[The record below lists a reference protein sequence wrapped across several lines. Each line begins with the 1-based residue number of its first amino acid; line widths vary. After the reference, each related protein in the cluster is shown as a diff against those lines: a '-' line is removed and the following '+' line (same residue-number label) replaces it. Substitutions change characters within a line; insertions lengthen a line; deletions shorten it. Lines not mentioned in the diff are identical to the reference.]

1 MKLSTE
7 KNSKRSMTETEFVR
21 FLLPSL
27 LSILLCAVCLIS
39 LTWAWF
45 SEEVVSGDNII
56 RAGSFEVTVQL
67 DGNELVGA
75 EKVEATLQVTAS
87 GEQPHKLTI
96 SPRSDISG
104 YCIIKVTSGGVVTQ
118 YQTPVLNS
126 NSASYEV
133 SITVKDGPVDITVS
147 THWGKATVP
156 GAVQITD
163 NTLVLTGV
171 ATATISETTATETT
185 ETTETEIGT
194 GATDD

>member
-1 MKLSTE
+1 MAYNIAMETRE
-7 KNSKRSMTETEFVR
+7 NKNRIPIFQR
-21 FLLPSL
+21 IFFP
-27 LSILLCAVCLIS
+27 LCIV
-39 LTWAWF
+39 
-45 SEEVVSGDNII
+45 
-56 RAGSFEVTVQL
+56 
-67 DGNELVGA
+67 
-75 EKVEATLQVTAS
+75 ATLVFIFCNSLQT
-87 GEQPHKLTI
+87 GEQ
-96 SPRSDISG
+96 SS
-104 YCIIKVTSGGVVTQ
+104 VTSGGVVTQ